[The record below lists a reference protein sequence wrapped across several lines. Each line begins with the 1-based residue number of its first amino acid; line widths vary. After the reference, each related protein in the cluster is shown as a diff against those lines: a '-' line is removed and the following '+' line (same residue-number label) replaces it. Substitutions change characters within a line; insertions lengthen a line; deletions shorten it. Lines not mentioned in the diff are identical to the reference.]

1 MSRSEP
7 DEEPIEDE
15 EPIDRSPSTVTDARR
30 DQGMEDT
37 EDISTAGSS
46 SAHAGPAAAA
56 RAVALHAAAALLT
69 LCLAAGPAAGQGTG
83 EDPAGPPMADA
94 PNQFRASATAG
105 WLAWDDPESPGGKQ
119 VDTGALWGVDLE
131 TRVSRWVAFR
141 FGGAYGRTA
150 ITGVDPEGVT
160 RTVDANQVVLELL
173 AEPRLEV
180 GPLTRA
186 GVVPFGIVG
195 AGSVVHDPSTGEGEF
210 EPSLPSR
217 SQGSLIYGGGVEV
230 APEALGDVGFR
241 LEWRRT
247 EVQLQPTFVVT
258 SLEGTGRGA
267 SRFMGSIYWSF

>member
-1 MSRSEP
+1 
-7 DEEPIEDE
+7 
-15 EPIDRSPSTVTDARR
+15 
-30 DQGMEDT
+30 MEDT
-37 EDISTAGSS
+37 GDTEHRGDREAASTAGSAS
-46 SAHAGPAAAA
+46 VHGSPAAAA

-69 LCLAAGPAAGQGTG
+69 LCVAAAPAAGQETE
-83 EDPAGPPMADA
+83 EDRAGPPMADA
-94 PNQFRASATAG
+94 PNQFRASVTAG
-105 WLAWDDPESPGGKQ
+105 WLAWEDPGDPGDKQ
-119 VDTGALWGVDLE
+119 LDTGALWGVDLE
-131 TRVSRWVAFR
+131 TRVSRWLAFR

-150 ITGVDPEGVT
+150 ITGVDPNGAT
-160 RTVDANQVVLELL
+160 RTVDANQIVLELL

-210 EPSLPSR
+210 DPSLPSR

-230 APEALGDVGFR
+230 APEALGDVGLR

-258 SLEGTGRGA
+258 ALEGTGRGA